1 MELNKKLIIMPRLQ
15 KVTEKVFAE
24 IAETPQKKGAYSSF
38 LEVDK
43 ILGLPVSP
51 ELQELKDLY
60 DNLTHASKEMIE
72 QLASIEEIVIQIRC
86 KNVISK
92 ELRLSLSRNY
102 IYARSVFYRRGNKI
116 NDIRVV
122 VGTTE
127 EYGDDLGELI
137 KTTAFRDLCIL
148 DITVAMEKEI
158 ETNIV
163 ELKTLTKV

>member
-1 MELNKKLIIMPRLQ
+1 MPRLQ

-24 IAETPQKKGAYSSF
+24 IAETPQKKGAYTSF

-43 ILGLPVSP
+43 VLGLPVSQ
-51 ELQELKDLY
+51 ELLELKDLY
-60 DNLTHASKEMIE
+60 DNLTHANKEMIE

-102 IYARSVFYRRGNKI
+102 IYARSIFYRRGNKI

-137 KTTAFRDLCIL
+137 DVPAFRDLCTM

-158 ETNIV
+158 EININQ
-163 ELKTLTKV
+163 LKTLIEDERI

>member
-1 MELNKKLIIMPRLQ
+1 MPRLQ

-24 IAETPQKKGAYSSF
+24 IAETPQKKGAYTTF
-38 LEVDK
+38 LEIDK
-43 ILGLPVSP
+43 ILGLS
-51 ELQELKDLY
+51 EDDQMQGLKEMY
-60 DNLTHASKEMIE
+60 KEMITE
-72 QLASIEEIVIQIRC
+72 QKDVVSALAAIEEVIIQIRC
-86 KNVISK
+86 KSVINS

-127 EYGDDLGELI
+127 EFGSDNLEELLQVE
-137 KTTAFRDLCIL
+137 TFRDTCIL
-148 DITVAMEKEI
+148 DLTVAMEKEI
-158 ETNIV
+158 DKNIV

>member
-1 MELNKKLIIMPRLQ
+1 MPRLQ

-24 IAETPQKKGAYSSF
+24 IAETPQKKGDYTSF

-51 ELQELKDLY
+51 ELQELKELY

-158 ETNIV
+158 ETNINQ
-163 ELKTLTKV
+163 LKTIIADEVKNS